1 MLPLSEGFFSGL
13 VVRNSVE
20 LATADSTVGITRS
33 LDVVVGAVVLSTDTS
48 IAMFGTAPDNYIS
61 LIRVVYVISPL
72 LVWLVAISC

>member
-1 MLPLSEGFFSGL
+1 MSEGFLSGL

-20 LATADSTVGITRS
+20 LAMADSTVGIPKS

-61 LIRVVYVISPL
+61 LIRVIYGISPL
-72 LVWLVAISC
+72 LVWLVASSC